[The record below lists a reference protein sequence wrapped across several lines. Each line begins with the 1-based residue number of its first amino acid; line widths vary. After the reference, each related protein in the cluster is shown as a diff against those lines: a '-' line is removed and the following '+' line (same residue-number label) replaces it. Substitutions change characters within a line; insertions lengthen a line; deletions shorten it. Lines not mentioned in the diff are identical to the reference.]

1 MALRHLP
8 LSASSLLMALVLM
21 GCSKERSAPPSAFP
35 PSKSGATAAAEASQ
49 KRPLTLP
56 LGLEDPIFSARWR
69 ETLLRIPS
77 DDPMQPAPYADVRV
91 SNTPLP
97 PLRRLSTEAWMN
109 EAGAIYRLGLGAGS
123 GLQDMRSW
131 TRVLQE
137 TLALLESPQPT
148 PPFRSSLKLFTALS
162 GVIDRNRFAP
172 LNRYVEIQAA
182 TQSSPLAREACESFR
197 KWFSAR
203 QLLAGRS
210 IRALNR
216 SREIV
221 VLSCQLI
228 GWEEGPKTLP
238 FLQIAEMP
246 LPLIEPERQELL
258 FRNGADLVRPDRLQL
273 LGAIDSSQNTP

>member
-1 MALRHLP
+1 
-8 LSASSLLMALVLM
+8 
-21 GCSKERSAPPSAFP
+21 
-35 PSKSGATAAAEASQ
+35 
-49 KRPLTLP
+49 
-56 LGLEDPIFSARWR
+56 
-69 ETLLRIPS
+69 
-77 DDPMQPAPYADVRV
+77 
-91 SNTPLP
+91 
-97 PLRRLSTEAWMN
+97 MN

>member
-1 MALRHLP
+1 MLCGTASLAL
-8 LSASSLLMALVLM
+8 ALMIA
-21 GCSKERSAPPSAFP
+21 GCSK
-35 PSKSGATAAAEASQ
+35 KATQPQAAAPTTTSDSLVPGELPS
-49 KRPLTLP
+49 KRPLILP
-56 LGLEDPIFSARWR
+56 LGLEDPTFSQRWR

-77 DDPMQPAPYADVRV
+77 DDPLLPAPYADVSV
-91 SNTPLP
+91 SNTPIP
-97 PLRRLSTEAWMN
+97 SERRLSTDAWMN
-109 EAGAIYRLGLGAGS
+109 EAGAIYRLGLAAGS

-137 TLALLESPQPT
+137 TLTLLETPQPV
-148 PPFRSSLKLFTALS
+148 PPYRSSLKLFTALS
-162 GVIDRNRFAP
+162 GVIDKTRYAP
-172 LNRYVEIQAA
+172 MNRYVEIEAA

-197 KWFSAR
+197 KWFSTR

-210 IRALNR
+210 VRALNR
-216 SREIV
+216 SKESV
-221 VLSCQLI
+221 VLHCQLI

-273 LGAIDSSQNTP
+273 LRAIDSSQNTP